1 MTDPVSNNDKSRPK
15 YLNLLQIRLPVTGL
29 VSIGHRVT
37 GALLFV
43 GSPISLYLLDRSMR
57 SPEDFERIRVLLSSL
72 PVKLGMLLLVAVAG
86 YHLIA
91 GIRFLLIDWGVGEE
105 LASARRGAW
114 SVLVLSAVFLLAA
127 LVVML

>member
-1 MTDPVSNNDKSRPK
+1 MTAPVNNNDQSRPK
-15 YLNLLQIRLPVTGL
+15 YLNLFQIRLPVTGL

-43 GSPISLYLLDRSMR
+43 GSPFALYLLDRSMR
-57 SPEDFERIRVLLSSL
+57 SPEDFERLRVLLTSL

-105 LASARRGAW
+105 LANARRGAW